1 MLRRM
6 SNLTSAT
13 QVGLVSALLIDTI
26 ERRRAGPVPLL
37 GLSAAQ
43 GAGKSTLC
51 AALKHDLAARGY
63 RLAVLAL
70 DDFYLTRAAR
80 SALASTVHPLLGT
93 RGVPG
98 THDVALLD
106 RVVGALAEAGA
117 DSETTWPIFD
127 KALDD
132 RVSPQSCQHWRDRP
146 DLILLEGWCVGIPPE
161 PEARLATAL
170 NALEREHDADGR
182 WRRWVNRQLGGAY
195 ANLWAR
201 CERLIALIAPDFE
214 TILAWR
220 SQQEQGLVT
229 REGPGRLTDRTA
241 VAGFI
246 AHYER
251 LTRWGF
257 ESLPARADLTLWL
270 DRERRVSRHAQ
281 RAAAA

>member
-1 MLRRM
+1 MLSRM
-6 SNLTSAT
+6 SHAACSSQLGYA
-13 QVGLVSALLIDTI
+13 SALLVDTI
-26 ERRRAGPVPLL
+26 ERRRGDPVPLL

-70 DDFYLTRAAR
+70 DDFYLPRSAR
-80 SALASTVHPLLGT
+80 SALASGVHLLLGT

-98 THDVALLD
+98 THDVALLNRTID
-106 RVVGALAEAGA
+106 TLAAAGA
-117 DSETTWPIFD
+117 DAETVWPVFD
-127 KALDD
+127 KALDERAD
-132 RVSPQSCQHWRDRP
+132 TASWQRWYGRP

-161 PEARLATAL
+161 TDARLAAPL
-170 NALEREHDADGR
+170 NALEREYDGDGR

-195 ANLWAR
+195 ATLWAR
-201 CERLIALIAPDFE
+201 CERLIALIAPDFD

-241 VAGFI
+241 VARFI

-270 DRERRVSRHAQ
+270 DRERRVARCAQ
-281 RAAAA
+281 RAVAA